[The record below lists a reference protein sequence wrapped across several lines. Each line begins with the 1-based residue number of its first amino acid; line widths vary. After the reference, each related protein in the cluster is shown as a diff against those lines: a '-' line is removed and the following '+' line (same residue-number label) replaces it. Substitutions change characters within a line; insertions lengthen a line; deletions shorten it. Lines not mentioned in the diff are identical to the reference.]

1 MEAAQPTPQAAK
13 VHPIAVAPF
22 IGRGG
27 GEGIVG
33 RGGGG
38 KIVLWGPLPYH
49 PSFHWN
55 NRHQQVRHQQERQAE
70 DMTSTHLKHVGRVII
85 NGVIHDCLPLV
96 HTLLTVLLELCIP
109 LLQ

>member
-33 RGGGG
+33 RGGGKDSVVG
-38 KIVLWGPLPYH
+38 AASL
-49 PSFHWN
+49 PSFLPLE
-55 NRHQQVRHQQERQAE
+55 QQTPAGETPARQAE